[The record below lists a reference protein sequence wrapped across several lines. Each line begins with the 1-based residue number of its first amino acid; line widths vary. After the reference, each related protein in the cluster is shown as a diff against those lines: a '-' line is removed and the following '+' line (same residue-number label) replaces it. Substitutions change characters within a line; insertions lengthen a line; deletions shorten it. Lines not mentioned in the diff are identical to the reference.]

1 MKFDEF
7 GKPIVETEVPEF
19 GQSIQAEG
27 YTEGETDTVEDGVVD
42 LSTKTE
48 MVGRVG
54 KIGKEQVLKAQEIL
68 QKYKDAKANLESRI
82 VENERW
88 YKGRHWE
95 VVAAQQKGHQNDP
108 RPTSAWLFNSL
119 ANKHADFMDNYP
131 EPNVLPREEGDKPHA
146 KKLSE
151 IMPVILERNEFEQ
164 TYNDAAWYKL
174 KQGTCCYGVFWNN
187 KLENG
192 LGDIDIKQIDLLNIF
207 FEPGIKDIQKSRN
220 VFTVELV
227 DKDLLEGQ
235 YPFLEGKLASNAFDV
250 TQYIHDEN
258 IDVSDKCAVVDWYYK
273 AWDGSREVLHYCKF
287 VGDEVLYASE
297 NDFGDEET
305 KRPNYAQRGFYDH
318 AMYPFVFDTLFTIE
332 DSPCGFGYVDIMK
345 DPQMYIDK
353 LNQII
358 IKNAFMA
365 GKKRWFVKQTS
376 AINLEQF
383 ADWEKDFVEVVGAL
397 NEENLREFTVNPL
410 PNFIVDHLQ
419 MKIDELKET
428 SGNRDFSQGGTS
440 SGVTAA
446 SAIAALQEAGSKL
459 SRDMI
464 KTSYRAFQQ
473 INYIV
478 LELIRQFYDEVRSFR
493 ITGENGADQY
503 VQFDNSSIREQPVI
517 DPATGETDFRRPIFD
532 IKITSQKQSPFN
544 KIAQNELAKE
554 LYQMGAF
561 NPQMTDQSLLML
573 EMMDFEQ
580 KDMIIQKVQQN
591 GTLLQMVQNLTQVA
605 MKLSTI
611 VDQQNGTNTTAE
623 VASILGVAQPG
634 MAQPVPSGEGVEG
647 SPMTET
653 TSNESTTMSKARL
666 AANQRSAVR

>member
-7 GKPIVETEVPEF
+7 GKPIVEPQVPEY
-19 GQSIQAEG
+19 GQNIQAEG
-27 YTEGETDTVEDGVVD
+27 FTEGETGTAENVVD
-42 LSTKTE
+42 LSTKVE

-54 KIGKEQVLKAQEIL
+54 KIGKEQVQKAQGIL
-68 QKYKDAKANLESRI
+68 QKYKDAKASLESRV

-88 YKGRHWE
+88 YKIRHWE
-95 VVAAQQKGHQNDP
+95 VVGAQQQGHKNDP

-146 KKLSE
+146 KQLSE
-151 IMPVILERNEFEQ
+151 IMPVVLERNEFEQ
-164 TYNDAAWYKL
+164 TYSDAAWYKL
-174 KQGTCCYGVFWNN
+174 KQGTSCFGIFWNN

-207 FEPGIKDIQKSRN
+207 WEAGIKDIQRSRN

-235 YPFLEGKLASNAFDV
+235 YPFLEGKLASQTFDV
-250 TQYIHDEN
+250 KQYIHDEN

-273 AWDGSREVLHYCKF
+273 AWDGSREILHYCKF

-297 NDFGDEET
+297 ND
-305 KRPNYAQRGFYDH
+305 PAYAQRGFYDH
-318 AMYPFVFDTLFTIE
+318 AKYPFVFDTLFTIE
-332 DSPCGFGYVDIMK
+332 DSPCGFGYVDVMK

-365 GKKRWFVKQTS
+365 GKKRWFVKQSS
-376 AINLEQF
+376 AVNTEQF
-383 ADWEKDFVEVVGAL
+383 ADWDKDFVEVAGNL
-397 NEENLREFTVNPL
+397 SEDNLREFTVNPL
-410 PNFIVDHLQ
+410 PPFIVEHLQ
-419 MKIDELKET
+419 MKIEELKET

-478 LELIRQFYDEVRSFR
+478 LELIRQFYDEMRSFR
-493 ITGENGADQY
+493 ITGQNGADQY
-503 VQFDNSSIREQPVI
+503 VQFDNRYIREQTVV
-517 DPATGETDFRRPIFD
+517 DPMTGETDFRRPVFD

-554 LYQMGAF
+554 LYGMGAF
-561 NPQMTDQSLLML
+561 NPQMADQSLLML

-580 KDMIIQKVQQN
+580 KDMVVQKVQQN
-591 GTLLQMVQNLTQVA
+591 GTLLQMVQNLAQVA
-605 MKLSTI
+605 LKLATI
-611 VDQQNGTNTTAE
+611 VDGQNGTNTAAE
-623 VASILGVAQPG
+623 VAAVMG
-634 MAQPVPSGEGVEG
+634 MAQPGGAPTQTGNETEG

-653 TSNESTTMSKARL
+653 ASNESTTMAKARV
-666 AANQRSAVR
+666 AANQRSMPR

>member
-1 MKFDEF
+1 MRFDEF
-7 GKPIVETEVPEF
+7 GNPILDEAVAPEI

-27 YTEGETDTVEDGVVD
+27 YTEGETDTAEMGVMD
-42 LSTKTE
+42 MGTRTE
-48 MVGRVG
+48 PVGRVG
-54 KIGKEQVLKAQEIL
+54 KIGKEQVQKAQGIL
-68 QKYKDAKANLESRI
+68 QKYKDAKASLESRV

-88 YKGRHWE
+88 YKIRHWE
-95 VVAAQQKGHQNDP
+95 VVGAQQSGHKNDP

-131 EPNVLPREEGDKPHA
+131 EPNVLPREEGDKQNA
-146 KKLSE
+146 KQLSE

-192 LGDIDIKQIDLLNIF
+192 LGDIDIKQVDLLNIF
-207 FEPGIKDIQKSRN
+207 WEAGIKDIQKSRN
-220 VFTVELV
+220 VFTVELI

-235 YPFLEGKLASNAFDV
+235 YPFLEGKLASNTFDV
-250 TQYIHDEN
+250 KQYVHDEN

-273 AWDGSREVLHYCKF
+273 LWDGSREVLHYCKF

-297 NDFGDEET
+297 ND
-305 KRPNYAQRGFYDH
+305 PNYAERGFYDH
-318 AMYPFVFDTLFTIE
+318 AKYPFVFDTLFTIE

-358 IKNAFMA
+358 IKNAYMA
-365 GKKRWFVKQTS
+365 GKKRWFVKQNC
-376 AINLEQF
+376 AINVDQF
-383 ADWEKDFVEVVGAL
+383 ADWDKDFVEVAGNL
-397 NEENLREFTVNPL
+397 SEDNLREFTVNPL

-440 SGVTAA
+440 AGVTAA

-493 ITGENGADQY
+493 IAGEGGDSF
-503 VQFDNSSIREQPVI
+503 VQFDNRNIREQRVFDPV
-517 DPATGETDFRRPIFD
+517 TGEMDFRRPVFD

-554 LYQMGAF
+554 LYGMGAF
-561 NPQMTDQSLLML
+561 NPQMADQSLMMM

-580 KDMIIQKVQQN
+580 KDLIMQKVQQN
-591 GTLLQMVQNLTQVA
+591 GTLMQMVQNLTAVA
-605 MKLSTI
+605 VKLAAI
-611 VDQQNGTNTTAE
+611 VDRQNGTNTTAE
-623 VASILGVAQPG
+623 VAAAIGAAPAAGQP
-634 MAQPVPSGEGVEG
+634 APSGEVSEG
-647 SPMTET
+647 SALTET
-653 TSNESTTMSKARL
+653 AGNESTTMAKARL
-666 AANQRSAVR
+666 AANNRSAVR

>member
-1 MKFDEF
+1 MKFDKY
-7 GKPIVETEVPEF
+7 GNPIEEAMTPEF

-27 YTEGETDTVEDGVVD
+27 FTEGETAADGGIVD
-42 LSTKTE
+42 LSTRTE
-48 MVGRVG
+48 PIGRVG
-54 KIGKEQVLKAQEIL
+54 KIGKEQVQKAQQIL
-68 QKYKDAKANLESRI
+68 QKYKDAKASLESRI

-88 YKGRHWE
+88 YKIRHWE
-95 VVAAQQKGHQNDP
+95 VVGAQQAGHKNDP
-108 RPTSAWLFNSL
+108 KPTSAWLFNSL

-146 KKLSE
+146 KQLSE

-174 KQGTCCYGVFWNN
+174 KQGTCCYGIFWNN
-187 KLENG
+187 RLENG
-192 LGDIDIKQIDLLNIF
+192 LGDIDIKQIDLLNVF
-207 FEPGIKDIQKSRN
+207 WEAGIKDIQKSRN

-235 YPFLEGKLASNAFDV
+235 YPFLEGKLASNTFDV
-250 TQYIHDEN
+250 KQYIHDEN

-287 VGDEVLYASE
+287 VADEVLYASE
-297 NDFGDEET
+297 ND
-305 KRPNYAQRGFYDH
+305 PSYADRGFYDH
-318 AMYPFVFDTLFTIE
+318 AKYPFVFDTLFTIE

-358 IKNAFMA
+358 IKNAYMA
-365 GKKRWFVKQTS
+365 GKKRWFVKQNCS
-376 AINLEQF
+376 INVDQF
-383 ADWEKDFVEVVGAL
+383 ADWDKDFVEVAGNL
-397 NEENLREFTVNPL
+397 NEDNLREFTVNPL

-478 LELIRQFYDEVRSFR
+478 LELIRQFYDEMRSFR
-493 ITGENGADQY
+493 ITGENGADRY
-503 VQFDNSSIREQPVI
+503 VQFDNRDIREQMVI
-517 DPATGETDFRRPIFD
+517 DPITGETDFRRPVFD

-554 LYQMGAF
+554 LYSMGAF
-561 NPQMTDQSLLML
+561 NPQMADQALLML
-573 EMMDFEQ
+573 DMMDFEQ
-580 KDMIIQKVQQN
+580 KDLVVQKVQQN
-591 GTLLQMVQNLTQVA
+591 STLMQMMQSLTMVA
-605 MKLSTI
+605 VKLAAI

-623 VASILGVAQPG
+623 VAQILGAQTG
-634 MAQPVPSGEGVEG
+634 AAAQPVPGGAAVGG
-647 SPMTET
+647 SAMTET
-653 TSNESTTMSKARL
+653 TNNESTTMSKARL
-666 AANQRSAVR
+666 AANERSAVK

>member
-7 GKPIVETEVPEF
+7 GKPIVEPQVPEF

-27 YTEGETDTVEDGVVD
+27 FTEGETGTAENVVD
-42 LSTKTE
+42 LSTKVE
-48 MVGRVG
+48 MLGRVG
-54 KIGKEQVLKAQEIL
+54 KIGKEQVQKAQGIL
-68 QKYKDAKANLESRI
+68 QKYKDAKASLESRV

-88 YKGRHWE
+88 YKIRHWE
-95 VVAAQQKGHQNDP
+95 VVGAQQQGHKNDP
-108 RPTSAWLFNSL
+108 KPTSAWLFNSL

-146 KKLSE
+146 KQLSE
-151 IMPVILERNEFEQ
+151 IMPVVLERNEFEQ
-164 TYNDAAWYKL
+164 TYSDAAWYKL
-174 KQGTCCYGVFWNN
+174 KQGTSCYGVFWNN

-207 FEPGIKDIQKSRN
+207 WEAGIKDIQRSRN

-235 YPFLEGKLASNAFDV
+235 YPFLEGKLASQTFDV
-250 TQYIHDEN
+250 KQYIHDEN

-273 AWDGSREVLHYCKF
+273 AWDGSREILHYCKF

-297 NDFGDEET
+297 ND
-305 KRPNYAQRGFYDH
+305 PAYAQRGFYDH
-318 AMYPFVFDTLFTIE
+318 AKYPFVFDTLFTIE
-332 DSPCGFGYVDIMK
+332 DSPCGFGYVDVMK

-365 GKKRWFVKQTS
+365 GKKRWFVKQSS
-376 AINLEQF
+376 AVNTEQF
-383 ADWEKDFVEVVGAL
+383 ADWDKDFVEVAGNL
-397 NEENLREFTVNPL
+397 SEDNLREFTVNPL
-410 PNFIVDHLQ
+410 PPFIVEHLQ
-419 MKIDELKET
+419 MKIEELKET

-473 INYIV
+473 INYLV
-478 LELIRQFYDEVRSFR
+478 LELIRQFYDEMRSFR
-493 ITGENGADQY
+493 ITGQNGADQY
-503 VQFDNSSIREQPVI
+503 VQFDNRYIREQTVV
-517 DPATGETDFRRPIFD
+517 DPMTGETDFRRPVFD

-554 LYQMGAF
+554 LYGMGAF
-561 NPQMTDQSLLML
+561 NPQMADQSLLML

-580 KDMIIQKVQQN
+580 KDMVVQKVQQN
-591 GTLLQMVQNLTQVA
+591 GTLLQMVQNLAQVA
-605 MKLSTI
+605 LKLATI
-611 VDQQNGTNTTAE
+611 VDGQNGTNTAAE
-623 VASILGVAQPG
+623 VAAVMG
-634 MAQPVPSGEGVEG
+634 MAQPGTAPAQTGGETEG

-653 TSNESTTMSKARL
+653 ASNESTTMAKARV
-666 AANQRSAVR
+666 AANQRSMPR

>member
-7 GKPIVETEVPEF
+7 GKPIAEPEVPEF

-27 YTEGETDTVEDGVVD
+27 YTEGETDTAMDAVVD
-42 LSTKTE
+42 LSTRTE
-48 MVGRVG
+48 PVGRVG
-54 KIGKEQVLKAQEIL
+54 KIGKEQVQKAQGIL

-88 YKGRHWE
+88 YKIRHWE
-95 VVAAQQKGHQNDP
+95 VVGAQQKGHQNDP

-146 KKLSE
+146 KQLSE

-174 KQGTCCYGVFWNN
+174 KQGTSCFGVFWNN

-235 YPFLEGKLASNAFDV
+235 YPFLEGKLASNTFDV
-250 TQYIHDEN
+250 KQYIHDEN

-287 VGDEVLYASE
+287 VADEVLYASE
-297 NDFGDEET
+297 ND
-305 KRPNYAQRGFYDH
+305 PNYAQRGFYDH
-318 AMYPFVFDTLFTIE
+318 AKYPFVFDTLFTIE

-365 GKKRWFVKQTS
+365 GKKRWFVKQS
-376 AINLEQF
+376 SSINLEQF
-383 ADWEKDFVEVVGAL
+383 ADWEKDFVEVAGAL

-410 PNFIVDHLQ
+410 PNFIVNHLQ

-428 SGNRDFSQGGTS
+428 SGNRDFSQGGTT

-478 LELIRQFYDEVRSFR
+478 LELIRQFYDEMRSFR
-493 ITGENGADQY
+493 ITGESGADQY
-503 VQFDNSSIREQPVI
+503 VQFDNRDIREQKVVDPV
-517 DPATGETDFRRPIFD
+517 TGETDFRRPVFD

-554 LYQMGAF
+554 LYQLGAF
-561 NPQMTDQSLLML
+561 NPQMADQSLLMM

-580 KDMIIQKVQQN
+580 KDMVIQKVQQN
-591 GTLLQMVQNLTQVA
+591 GTLLQMVQNLAQVA
-605 MKLSTI
+605 LKLATI
-611 VDQQNGTNTTAE
+611 VDQQNGTNTSAE
-623 VASILGVAQPG
+623 VAAVMG
-634 MAQPVPSGEGVEG
+634 MAQPGGAQPAPAGGGVEG

-653 TSNESTTMSKARL
+653 TSNESTTMARARV
-666 AANQRSAVR
+666 AATQRSAVK

>member
-1 MKFDEF
+1 MKLDKY
-7 GKPIVETEVPEF
+7 GNPIEEAIAPEI
-19 GQSIQAEG
+19 GQSIQVDG
-27 YTEGETDTVEDGVVD
+27 FTEGETDMDGEAVD
-42 LSTKTE
+42 LSTRTE
-48 MVGRVG
+48 PIGRVG
-54 KIGKEQVLKAQEIL
+54 KIGKEQVQKAQSIL
-68 QKYKDAKANLESRI
+68 QKYKDAKASLESRI

-88 YKGRHWE
+88 YKVRHWE
-95 VVAAQQKGHQNDP
+95 VVSAQQKGHQNDP

-131 EPNVLPREEGDKPHA
+131 EPNVLPREEGDKQNA
-146 KKLSE
+146 KQLSE

-174 KQGTCCYGVFWNN
+174 KQGTSCYGVFWNN

-207 FEPGIKDIQKSRN
+207 WEAGIKDIQKSRN

-235 YPFLEGKLASNAFDV
+235 YPFLEGKLAGSTLDV
-250 TQYIHDEN
+250 KEYIHDEN
-258 IDVSDKCAVVDWYYK
+258 IDNSEKCAVVDWYYK
-273 AWDGSREVLHYCKF
+273 LWDGSREVLHYCKF

-297 NDFGDEET
+297 ND
-305 KRPNYAQRGFYDH
+305 PNYAERGFYDH

-365 GKKRWFVKQTS
+365 GKKRWFVKQSS

-383 ADWEKDFVEVVGAL
+383 ADWDKDFVEVAGNL
-397 NEENLREFTVNPL
+397 DESNLREFSVNPL

-428 SGNRDFSQGGTS
+428 SGNRDFSQGGTT

-478 LELIRQFYDEVRSFR
+478 LELIRQFYDEIRSFR
-493 ITGENGADQY
+493 ITGESGADQY
-503 VQFDNSSIREQPVI
+503 VQFDNRHIREQKTI
-517 DPATGETDFRRPIFD
+517 DPMTGEIDFRRPVFD

-554 LYQMGAF
+554 LYSMGVF
-561 NPQMTDQSLLML
+561 NPQMTDQALLML

-580 KDMIIQKVQQN
+580 KDLVIQKVQQN
-591 GTLLQMVQNLTQVA
+591 GTLMQTVQNLTAVA
-605 MKLSTI
+605 IKLAAI
-611 VDQQNGTNTTAE
+611 VDKQNGTNTAAE
-623 VASILGVAQPG
+623 VGAILGVQPSL
-634 MAQPVPSGEGVEG
+634 AQPVPAAGGVEG
-647 SPMTET
+647 SAMTET
-653 TSNESTTMSKARL
+653 TDNESTTMSKARL
-666 AANQRSAVR
+666 AANERSAVR

>member
-7 GKPIVETEVPEF
+7 GKPIVEPEVPEI

-27 YTEGETDTVEDGVVD
+27 YTEGETDTQMEGVD
-42 LSTKTE
+42 LSTRVE
-48 MVGRVG
+48 PVGRVG
-54 KIGKEQVLKAQEIL
+54 KIGKEQVQKAQEIL
-68 QKYKDAKANLESRI
+68 RKYKDAKANLEARI

-88 YKGRHWE
+88 YKLRHWE
-95 VVAAQQKGHQNDP
+95 VVGAQQKGHQNDP

-119 ANKHADFMDNYP
+119 ANKHADFSDNFP
-131 EPNVLPREEGDKPHA
+131 EPCVLPREEGDKPQA
-146 KKLSE
+146 KQLSE
-151 IMPVILERNEFEQ
+151 IIPVILERNEFEQ
-164 TYNDAAWYKL
+164 TYSDAVWYKL

-192 LGDIDIKQIDLLNIF
+192 LGDIDIKQVDLLNIF
-207 FEPGIKDIQKSRN
+207 WEPGIKDVQKSRN

-235 YPFLEGKLASNAFDV
+235 YPFLEGKLASSTMDV
-250 TQYIHDEN
+250 KEYIHDEN
-258 IDVSDKCAVVDWYYK
+258 IDNSEKCAVVDWYYK

-297 NDFGDEET
+297 ND
-305 KRPNYAQRGFYDH
+305 PNYAQRGFYDH

-365 GKKRWFVKQTS
+365 GKKRWFVKQSS
-376 AINLEQF
+376 AVNTEQF
-383 ADWEKDFVEVVGAL
+383 ADWDKDFVEVAGNL
-397 NEENLREFTVNPL
+397 SEDNLREFTVNPL
-410 PNFIVDHLQ
+410 PPFIVDHLQ

-478 LELIRQFYDEVRSFR
+478 LELIRQFYDEIRSFR
-493 ITGENGADQY
+493 ITGQGGADQF
-503 VQFDNSSIREQPVI
+503 VQFDNRAIREQKVMDPV
-517 DPATGETDFRRPIFD
+517 TGEVDFRRPVFD

-554 LYQMGAF
+554 LYGMGAF
-561 NPQMTDQSLLML
+561 NPQMADQSLLML

-580 KDMIIQKVQQN
+580 KDMVIQKVQQN
-591 GTLLQMVQNLTQVA
+591 GTLLQMVQNLAQVA
-605 MKLSTI
+605 LKLSTI
-611 VDQQNGTNTTAE
+611 VDQQNGTNTAAE
-623 VASILGVAQPG
+623 VAAIMGIQQPAAAPTPTPAG
-634 MAQPVPSGEGVEG
+634 AGDVKG

-653 TSNESTTMSKARL
+653 DSTESTTMSKARL
-666 AANQRSAVR
+666 AANQRSAVK

>member
-1 MKFDEF
+1 MKLKHTNMFWEHEYHPEDD
-7 GKPIVETEVPEF
+7 VPEF
-19 GQSIQAEG
+19 GQSVQAEG
-27 YTEGETDTVEDGVVD
+27 FTEGETGTAENVVD
-42 LSTKTE
+42 LSTKVE
-48 MVGRVG
+48 MLGRVG
-54 KIGKEQVLKAQEIL
+54 KIGKEQVQKAQGIL
-68 QKYKDAKANLESRI
+68 QKYKDAKASLESRV

-88 YKGRHWE
+88 YKIRHWE
-95 VVAAQQKGHQNDP
+95 VVGAQQQGHKNDP

-146 KKLSE
+146 KQLSE
-151 IMPVILERNEFEQ
+151 IMPVVLERNEFEQ
-164 TYNDAAWYKL
+164 TYSDAAWYKL
-174 KQGTCCYGVFWNN
+174 KQGTSCFGIFWNN

-207 FEPGIKDIQKSRN
+207 WEAGIKDIQRSRN

-235 YPFLEGKLASNAFDV
+235 YPFLEGKLASQTFDV
-250 TQYIHDEN
+250 KQYIHDEN

-273 AWDGSREVLHYCKF
+273 AWDGSREILHYCKF

-297 NDFGDEET
+297 ND
-305 KRPNYAQRGFYDH
+305 PAYAQRGFYDH
-318 AMYPFVFDTLFTIE
+318 AKYPFVFDTLFTIE
-332 DSPCGFGYVDIMK
+332 DSPCGFGYVDVMK

-365 GKKRWFVKQTS
+365 GKKRWFVKQSS
-376 AINLEQF
+376 AVNTEQF
-383 ADWEKDFVEVVGAL
+383 ADWDKDFVEVAGNL
-397 NEENLREFTVNPL
+397 SEDNLREFTVNPL
-410 PNFIVDHLQ
+410 PPFIVEHLQ
-419 MKIDELKET
+419 MKIEELKET

-478 LELIRQFYDEVRSFR
+478 LELIRQFYDEMRSFR
-493 ITGENGADQY
+493 ITGQNGADQY
-503 VQFDNSSIREQPVI
+503 VQFDNRYIREQTVV
-517 DPATGETDFRRPIFD
+517 DPMTGETDFRRPVFD

-554 LYQMGAF
+554 LYGMGAF
-561 NPQMTDQSLLML
+561 NPQMADQSLLML

-580 KDMIIQKVQQN
+580 KDMVVQKVQQN
-591 GTLLQMVQNLTQVA
+591 GTLLQMVQNLAQVA
-605 MKLSTI
+605 LKLATI
-611 VDQQNGTNTTAE
+611 VDGQNGTNTAAE
-623 VASILGVAQPG
+623 VAAVMG
-634 MAQPVPSGEGVEG
+634 MAQPGAAPAQTGGETEG

-653 TSNESTTMSKARL
+653 ASNESTTMAKARV
-666 AANQRSAVR
+666 AANQRSMPR

>member
-1 MKFDEF
+1 MKFDKY
-7 GKPIVETEVPEF
+7 GNPIDEAMTPEF

-27 YTEGETDTVEDGVVD
+27 FTDGEAAADGGIVD
-42 LSTKTE
+42 LSTRAE
-48 MVGRVG
+48 PVGRVG
-54 KIGKEQVLKAQEIL
+54 KIGKEQVQKAQQIL
-68 QKYKDAKANLESRI
+68 QKYKDAKASLESRI

-88 YKGRHWE
+88 YKIRHWE
-95 VVAAQQKGHQNDP
+95 VVGAQQTGHKNDP

-146 KKLSE
+146 KQLSE

-174 KQGTCCYGVFWNN
+174 KQGTCCYGIFWNN
-187 KLENG
+187 RLENG
-192 LGDIDIKQIDLLNIF
+192 LGDIDIKQIDLLNVF
-207 FEPGIKDIQKSRN
+207 WEAGIKDIQKSRN

-235 YPFLEGKLASNAFDV
+235 YPFLEGKLASNTFDV
-250 TQYIHDEN
+250 KQYIHDEN

-287 VGDEVLYASE
+287 VADEVLYASE
-297 NDFGDEET
+297 ND
-305 KRPNYAQRGFYDH
+305 PSYADRGFYDH
-318 AMYPFVFDTLFTIE
+318 AKYPFVFDTLFTIE

-365 GKKRWFVKQTS
+365 GKKRWFVKQNCS
-376 AINLEQF
+376 INVDQF
-383 ADWEKDFVEVVGAL
+383 ADWDKDFVEVAGNL
-397 NEENLREFTVNPL
+397 SEDNLREFTVNPL
-410 PNFIVDHLQ
+410 PNFIVEHLQ

-478 LELIRQFYDEVRSFR
+478 LELIRQFYDEMRSFR
-493 ITGENGADQY
+493 ITGENGADRY
-503 VQFDNSSIREQPVI
+503 VQFDNRNIREQMVV
-517 DPATGETDFRRPIFD
+517 DPITGETDFRRPVFD

-554 LYQMGAF
+554 LYSMGAF
-561 NPQMTDQSLLML
+561 NPQMADQALLML
-573 EMMDFEQ
+573 DMMDFEQ
-580 KDMIIQKVQQN
+580 KDLVVQKVQQN
-591 GTLLQMVQNLTQVA
+591 GTLMQMVQNLTMVA
-605 MKLSTI
+605 VKLATI
-611 VDQQNGTNTTAE
+611 VDQQNGTNTAAE
-623 VASILGVAQPG
+623 IGAILGGQTGAA
-634 MAQPVPSGEGVEG
+634 AQPVPSGGAVGG
-647 SPMTET
+647 SPMTEAT
-653 TSNESTTMSKARL
+653 NNESTTMSKARL
-666 AANQRSAVR
+666 AANERSAVK

>member
-7 GKPIVETEVPEF
+7 GRPIDEANAPEF
-19 GQSIQAEG
+19 GQSIQVDG
-27 YTEGETDTVEDGVVD
+27 FTEGETDVAGEGDIVD
-42 LSTKTE
+42 LSTRVE
-48 MVGRVG
+48 PVGRVG
-54 KIGKEQVLKAQEIL
+54 KIGKEQVQKAQGIL

-88 YKGRHWE
+88 YKVRHWE
-95 VVAAQQKGHQNDP
+95 VVAANQKGHQNDP

-119 ANKHADFMDNYP
+119 ANKHADFMDNSP
-131 EPNVLPREEGDKPHA
+131 EPNVLPREESDKPHA
-146 KKLSE
+146 KQLSE
-151 IMPVILERNEFEQ
+151 IMPVILDRNEFEQ
-164 TYNDAAWYKL
+164 TYNDATWYKL

-207 FEPGIKDIQKSRN
+207 WEAGIKDIQKSRN

-235 YPFLEGKLASNAFDV
+235 YPFLEGKLASNTFDV
-250 TQYIHDEN
+250 KQYIHDEN

-273 AWDGSREVLHYCKF
+273 LWDGSREVLHYCKF
-287 VGDEVLYASE
+287 VADEVLYASE
-297 NDFGDEET
+297 ND
-305 KRPNYAQRGFYDH
+305 PNYAQRGFYDH
-318 AMYPFVFDTLFTIE
+318 AKYPFVFDTLFTIE

-365 GKKRWFVKQTS
+365 GKKRWFVKQNC
-376 AINLEQF
+376 AINVEQF
-383 ADWEKDFVEVVGAL
+383 SDWDKDFVEVAGNL
-397 NEENLREFTVNPL
+397 SDDNLREFTVNPL
-410 PNFIVDHLQ
+410 PNFIVEHLQ

-428 SGNRDFSQGGTS
+428 SGNRDFSQGGTT

-473 INYIV
+473 VNYIV
-478 LELIRQFYDEVRSFR
+478 LELIRQFYDEMRSFR
-493 ITGENGADQY
+493 ITGDNGADQY
-503 VQFDNSSIREQPVI
+503 VQFDNRHIREQRVVDPV
-517 DPATGETDFRRPIFD
+517 TGEEDYRRPVFD

-554 LYQMGAF
+554 LYQLGAF
-561 NPQMTDQSLLML
+561 NPQMADQALMMMD
-573 EMMDFEQ
+573 MMDFEQ
-580 KDMIIQKVQQN
+580 KDLIIQKVQQN
-591 GTLLQMVQNLTQVA
+591 GTLLQMVQNLSAVTV
-605 MKLSTI
+605 KLATI
-611 VDQQNGTNTTAE
+611 VDKQNGTNTTAE
-623 VASILGVAQPG
+623 VAQILGVQPG
-634 MAQPVPSGEGVEG
+634 MGQPVPNAEPVEG
-647 SPMTET
+647 SAMTET
-653 TSNESTTMSKARL
+653 DTTESTTMSKARL
-666 AANQRSAVR
+666 AANQRSAVK

>member
-1 MKFDEF
+1 MRFDEF
-7 GKPIVETEVPEF
+7 GNPIPDEAEAPEF
-19 GQSIQAEG
+19 GQSIQVDG
-27 YTEGETDTVEDGVVD
+27 FTEGETDAALDGGIVD
-42 LSTKTE
+42 MSMRTE
-48 MVGRVG
+48 PVGRVG
-54 KIGKEQVLKAQEIL
+54 KIGKEQVQKAQGIL
-68 QKYKDAKANLESRI
+68 QKYKDAKASLESRV

-88 YKGRHWE
+88 YKIRHWE
-95 VVAAQQKGHQNDP
+95 VVGAQQSGHKNDP

-131 EPNVLPREEGDKPHA
+131 EPNVLPREEGDKQNA
-146 KKLSE
+146 KQLSE

-192 LGDIDIKQIDLLNIF
+192 LGDIDIKQVDLLNIF
-207 FEPGIKDIQKSRN
+207 WEPGIKDIQKSRN
-220 VFTVELV
+220 VFTVELM

-235 YPFLEGKLASNAFDV
+235 YPFLEGKLASNTFDV
-250 TQYIHDEN
+250 KQYIHDEN

-273 AWDGSREVLHYCKF
+273 MWDGSREVLHYCKF

-297 NDFGDEET
+297 NDE
-305 KRPNYAQRGFYDH
+305 NYAQRGFYDH
-318 AMYPFVFDTLFTIE
+318 AKYPFVFDTLFTIE

-358 IKNAFMA
+358 IKNAYMA
-365 GKKRWFVKQTS
+365 GKKRWFVKQNC
-376 AINLEQF
+376 AINVEQF
-383 ADWEKDFVEVVGAL
+383 ADWDKDFVEVAGNL
-397 NEENLREFTVNPL
+397 SEDNLREFTVNPL
-410 PNFIVDHLQ
+410 PNFIGDHLQ

-428 SGNRDFSQGGTS
+428 SGNRDFSQGGTT

-478 LELIRQFYDEVRSFR
+478 LELIRQFYDEIRSFR
-493 ITGENGADQY
+493 IVGEGGADQF
-503 VQFDNSSIREQPVI
+503 VQFDNRNIREQKVV
-517 DPATGETDFRRPIFD
+517 DPMTGEIDFRRPVFD

-554 LYQMGAF
+554 LYGMGAF
-561 NPQMTDQSLLML
+561 NPQMSDQALMML

-580 KDMIIQKVQQN
+580 RDLIIQKVQQN
-591 GTLLQMVQNLTQVA
+591 GTLLQMVQNLVA
-605 MKLSTI
+605 AATKLATI

-623 VASILGVAQPG
+623 IAAMLNVGQQNMAPAPATPG
-634 MAQPVPSGEGVEG
+634 SMPEG
-647 SPMTET
+647 SAMTET
-653 TSNESTTMSKARL
+653 ASNESTTMAKARV
-666 AANQRSAVR
+666 AANNRSAVR

>member
-1 MKFDEF
+1 MRFDEF
-7 GKPIVETEVPEF
+7 GNPIEDAGTPEY
-19 GQSIQAEG
+19 GQSIQVDG
-27 YTEGETDTVEDGVVD
+27 FTESEMDAGDGIVD
-42 LSTKTE
+42 LSTRTE
-48 MVGRVG
+48 QIGRVG
-54 KIGKEQVLKAQEIL
+54 KIGKEQVQKAQEIL
-68 QKYKDAKANLESRI
+68 QKYKDAKASLEARI

-88 YKGRHWE
+88 YKVRHWE
-95 VVAAQQKGHQNDP
+95 VVGAQQTGHKNDP

-146 KKLSE
+146 KQLSE

-174 KQGTCCYGVFWNN
+174 KQGTCCYGVFWNS

-235 YPFLEGKLASNAFDV
+235 YPFLEGKLAGSTLDV
-250 TQYIHDEN
+250 KEYIHDEN
-258 IDVSDKCAVVDWYYK
+258 IDNSEKCAVVDWYYK
-273 AWDGSREVLHYCKF
+273 LWDGSREVLHYCKF

-297 NDFGDEET
+297 ND
-305 KRPNYAQRGFYDH
+305 PNYAERGFYDH

-365 GKKRWFVKQTS
+365 GKKRWFVKQS
-376 AINLEQF
+376 SSINLDQF
-383 ADWEKDFVEVVGAL
+383 ADWDKDFVEVAGNL
-397 NEENLREFTVNPL
+397 DENNLREFTVNPL

-478 LELIRQFYDEVRSFR
+478 LELIRQFYDEIRSFR

-503 VQFDNSSIREQPVI
+503 VQFDNRHIREQMMV
-517 DPATGETDFRRPIFD
+517 DPMTGETDFRRPVFD

-554 LYQMGAF
+554 LYQLGVF
-561 NPQMTDQSLLML
+561 NPQLADQSLMML

-580 KDMIIQKVQQN
+580 KDLIIQKVQQN
-591 GTLLQMVQNLTQVA
+591 GTLMQMVQNLSAVA
-605 MKLSTI
+605 IKLATI
-611 VDQQNGTNTTAE
+611 VDQQNGTNTAAE
-623 VASILGVAQPG
+623 VGAILGVQQPG
-634 MAQPVPSGEGVEG
+634 MGQAAPAGGGVEG
-647 SPMTET
+647 SAMTET
-653 TSNESTTMSKARL
+653 DSNESTTMSKARL
-666 AANQRSAVR
+666 AANQRSAVK

>member
-1 MKFDEF
+1 MRFDKY
-7 GKPIVETEVPEF
+7 GNPIEEEAVPEF
-19 GQSIQAEG
+19 GQAEQVEG
-27 YTEGETDTVEDGVVD
+27 FTEGETDVAMGGDIVD

-48 MVGRVG
+48 PVGRVG
-54 KIGKEQVLKAQEIL
+54 KIGKEQVQKAQGIL
-68 QKYKDAKANLESRI
+68 QKYKDAKASLETRV

-88 YKGRHWE
+88 YKLRHWE
-95 VVAAQQKGHQNDP
+95 VVGASQSGHHNDP

-119 ANKHADFMDNYP
+119 SNKHADFMDNYP

-146 KKLSE
+146 KQLSE
-151 IMPVILERNEFEQ
+151 IMPVVLERNEFEQ
-164 TYNDAAWYKL
+164 TYSDAAWYKL
-174 KQGTCCYGVFWNN
+174 KQGTCCYGIFWNN
-187 KLENG
+187 KMENG
-192 LGDIDIKQIDLLNIF
+192 LGDIDIKQVDLLNIF
-207 FEPGIKDIQKSRN
+207 WEAGIKDIQKSRN

-235 YPFLEGKLASNAFDV
+235 YPFLEGKLASNTFDV
-250 TQYIHDEN
+250 KQYVHDEN

-273 AWDGSREVLHYCKF
+273 LWDGSREVLHYCKF
-287 VGDEVLYASE
+287 VADEVLYASE
-297 NDFGDEET
+297 ND
-305 KRPNYAQRGFYDH
+305 PNYAERGFYDH
-318 AMYPFVFDTLFTIE
+318 AKYPFVFDVLFTIE

-365 GKKRWFVKQTS
+365 GKKRWFVKQNCS
-376 AINLEQF
+376 INVDQY
-383 ADWEKDFVEVVGAL
+383 ADWDKEFVEVAGSL
-397 NEENLREFTVNPL
+397 NEDNLREITIGAL

-428 SGNRDFSQGGTS
+428 SGNRDFSQGGTT

-493 ITGENGADQY
+493 ITGDTGEDQY
-503 VQFDNSSIREQPVI
+503 VQFDNRHIREQMIV
-517 DPATGETDFRRPIFD
+517 DPMTGMQDYRRPVFD

-554 LYQMGAF
+554 LYQLGAF
-561 NPQMTDQSLLML
+561 NPQMADQSLMML

-580 KDMIIQKVQQN
+580 KDVVIQKVQQN
-591 GTLLQMVQNLTQVA
+591 GTLMQMVQNLSTVA
-605 MKLSTI
+605 IKLASI
-611 VDQQNGTNTTAE
+611 VDQQNGTNTAAE
-623 VASILGVAQPG
+623 VGAILGVQTAG
-634 MAQPVPSGEGVEG
+634 AQPVPASGEVEG
-647 SPMTET
+647 SAMTET
-653 TSNESTTMSKARL
+653 TANESTTMSKARL
-666 AANQRSAVR
+666 AAQKRSQVK

>member
-1 MKFDEF
+1 MKFDKY
-7 GKPIVETEVPEF
+7 GNPIEEGVPEF
-19 GQSIQAEG
+19 GQAEQVEG
-27 YTEGETDTVEDGVVD
+27 FTEGETDVAMDGSIVD
-42 LSTKTE
+42 LSTRTE
-48 MVGRVG
+48 PVGRVG
-54 KIGKEQVLKAQEIL
+54 KIGKEQVQKAQGIL
-68 QKYKDAKANLESRI
+68 QKYKDAKASLESRI

-88 YKGRHWE
+88 YKLRHWE
-95 VVAAQQKGHQNDP
+95 VVGASQKGHQNDP

-119 ANKHADFMDNYP
+119 SNKHADFMDNYP

-146 KKLSE
+146 KQLSE
-151 IMPVILERNEFEQ
+151 IMPVVLERNEFEQ
-164 TYNDAAWYKL
+164 TYSDAAWYKL

-187 KLENG
+187 KMENG

-207 FEPGIKDIQKSRN
+207 WEAGIKDIQKSRN

-235 YPFLEGKLASNAFDV
+235 YPFLEGKLASNTFDV
-250 TQYIHDEN
+250 KQYIHDEN

-273 AWDGSREVLHYCKF
+273 LWDGSREVLHYCKF
-287 VGDEVLYASE
+287 VADEVLYASE
-297 NDFGDEET
+297 ND
-305 KRPNYAQRGFYDH
+305 PNYAERGFYDH
-318 AMYPFVFDTLFTIE
+318 AKYPFVFDVLFTIE

-358 IKNAFMA
+358 IKNALLS
-365 GKKRWFVKQTS
+365 GKKRWFVKQNC
-376 AINLEQF
+376 AINMEQY
-383 ADWEKDFVEVVGAL
+383 ADWDKEFVEVAGNL
-397 NEENLREFTVNPL
+397 SEDNLREISVSSL

-428 SGNRDFSQGGTS
+428 SGNRDFSQGGTT

-478 LELIRQFYDEVRSFR
+478 LELIRQFYDEIRSFR
-493 ITGENGADQY
+493 ITGETGEDQY
-503 VQFDNSSIREQPVI
+503 VQFDNRNIREQMVV
-517 DPATGETDFRRPIFD
+517 DPMTGEADFRRPVFD

-554 LYQMGAF
+554 LYQLGAF
-561 NPQMTDQSLLML
+561 NPQMADQSLMML

-580 KDMIIQKVQQN
+580 KDVVIQKVQQN
-591 GTLLQMVQNLTQVA
+591 GTLMQMVQNLTAVA
-605 MKLSTI
+605 VKLAAI
-611 VDQQNGTNTTAE
+611 VDQQNGTNTAAE
-623 VASILGVAQPG
+623 VGAILGVQTAG
-634 MAQPVPSGEGVEG
+634 AQPVPASGGVEG
-647 SPMTET
+647 SAMTET
-653 TSNESTTMSKARL
+653 DSNESTTMSKARL
-666 AANQRSAVR
+666 AVQKRSQVK

>member
-1 MKFDEF
+1 MKYDEF
-7 GKPIVETEVPEF
+7 GNPIVEAEVPEF

-27 YTEGETDTVEDGVVD
+27 YTEGETSTVEDGVVD

-48 MVGRVG
+48 PIGRVG
-54 KIGKEQVLKAQEIL
+54 KIGKEQVRKAQEIL
-68 QKYKDAKANLESRI
+68 QKYKDAKASLESRI

-88 YKGRHWE
+88 YKLRHWD

-131 EPNVLPREEGDKPHA
+131 APNVLPREEGDKPDA
-146 KKLSE
+146 KQLSE
-151 IMPVILERNEFEQ
+151 IMPVIMDRNEFEQ
-164 TYNDAAWYKL
+164 TYNDATWYKL
-174 KQGTCCYGVFWNN
+174 KQGTCCYGAFWNN

-207 FEPGIKDIQKSRN
+207 WEPGIKDIQKSRN

-235 YPFLEGKLASNAFDV
+235 HPFLEGKLASNTFDV
-250 TQYIHDEN
+250 KQYIHDEN

-273 AWDGSREVLHYCKF
+273 AWDGSREILHYCKF

-297 NDFGDEET
+297 ND
-305 KRPNYAQRGFYDH
+305 PSYAERGFYDH
-318 AMYPFVFDTLFTIE
+318 AKYPFVFDTLFTIE

-365 GKKRWFVKQTS
+365 GKKRWFVKQSS
-376 AINLEQF
+376 AVNTEQF
-383 ADWEKDFVEVVGAL
+383 ADWDKDFVEVAGNL
-397 NEENLREFTVNPL
+397 SEDNLREFTVNPL
-410 PNFIVDHLQ
+410 PSFIVDHLQ

-478 LELIRQFYDEVRSFR
+478 LELIRQFYDEMRSFR
-493 ITGENGADQY
+493 IAGENGADQY
-503 VQFDNSSIREQPVI
+503 VQFDNRNIREQPVV
-517 DPATGETDFRRPIFD
+517 DPMTGDTDFRRPVFD

-554 LYQMGAF
+554 LYQLGAF
-561 NPQMTDQSLLML
+561 NPQMADQSLLML

-580 KDMIIQKVQQN
+580 KDMVIQKVQQN
-591 GTLLQMVQNLTQVA
+591 GTLLQMVQNLSATA
-605 MKLSTI
+605 MKLATI
-611 VDQQNGTNTTAE
+611 VDGQNGTNTTAE
-623 VASILGVAQPG
+623 VAAIMGVAQPTA
-634 MAQPVPSGEGVEG
+634 AQPIPGSEGVEG
-647 SPMTET
+647 SAMTET
-653 TSNESTTMSKARL
+653 DTTESTTMSKARL
-666 AANQRSAVR
+666 AANQRSAVK

>member
-1 MKFDEF
+1 MRIDEF
-7 GKPIVETEVPEF
+7 GKPIEEAGTPEY

-27 YTEGETDTVEDGVVD
+27 FTEGETDGDIMD
-42 LSTKTE
+42 LSTRTE
-48 MVGRVG
+48 PVGRVG
-54 KIGKEQVLKAQEIL
+54 KIGKEQVQKAQEIL
-68 QKYKDAKANLESRI
+68 QKYKDAKASLEARI

-88 YKGRHWE
+88 YKVRHWE
-95 VVAAQQKGHQNDP
+95 VVGAQQNGHKNDP

-146 KKLSE
+146 KQLSE

-174 KQGTCCYGVFWNN
+174 KQGTCCYGVFWNS

-235 YPFLEGKLASNAFDV
+235 YPFLEGKLASSTLDV
-250 TQYIHDEN
+250 KEYIHDEN
-258 IDVSDKCAVVDWYYK
+258 IDNSEKCAVVDWYYK
-273 AWDGSREVLHYCKF
+273 LWDGSREILHYCKF

-297 NDFGDEET
+297 NDE
-305 KRPNYAQRGFYDH
+305 NYAQRGFYDH

-365 GKKRWFVKQTS
+365 GKKRWFVKQS
-376 AINLEQF
+376 SSINLEQF
-383 ADWEKDFVEVVGAL
+383 ADWDKDFVEVAGNL
-397 NEENLREFTVNPL
+397 DESNLREFTVNPL

-428 SGNRDFSQGGTS
+428 SGNRDFSQGGTT

-478 LELIRQFYDEVRSFR
+478 LELIRQFYDEIRSFR
-493 ITGENGADQY
+493 ITGNNGADQY
-503 VQFDNSSIREQPVI
+503 VQFDNRYIREQTIV
-517 DPATGETDFRRPIFD
+517 DPMTGETDFRRPVFD

-554 LYQMGAF
+554 LYQLGVF
-561 NPQMTDQSLLML
+561 NPQLADQSLLML
-573 EMMDFEQ
+573 DMMDFEQ
-580 KDMIIQKVQQN
+580 KDLIIQKVQQN
-591 GTLLQMVQNLTQVA
+591 GTLLQTVQNLTAVA
-605 MKLSTI
+605 IKLATI
-611 VDQQNGTNTTAE
+611 VDQQNGTNTAAE
-623 VASILGVAQPG
+623 VGAILGVQPA
-634 MAQPVPSGEGVEG
+634 MDQPVPAAGGVEG
-647 SPMTET
+647 SAMTET
-653 TSNESTTMSKARL
+653 DSNESTTMAKARV
-666 AANQRSAVR
+666 AANQRSAVK

>member
-1 MKFDEF
+1 MRFDEF
-7 GKPIVETEVPEF
+7 GNPILDEAVAPEI

-27 YTEGETDTVEDGVVD
+27 YTEGETDTAEMGVMD
-42 LSTKTE
+42 MGTRTE
-48 MVGRVG
+48 PVGRVG
-54 KIGKEQVLKAQEIL
+54 KIGKEQVQKAQGIL
-68 QKYKDAKANLESRI
+68 QKYKDAKASLESRV

-88 YKGRHWE
+88 YKIRHWE
-95 VVAAQQKGHQNDP
+95 VVGAQQSGHKNDP

-131 EPNVLPREEGDKPHA
+131 EPNVLPREEGDKQNA
-146 KKLSE
+146 KQLSE

-192 LGDIDIKQIDLLNIF
+192 LGDIDIKQVDLLNIF
-207 FEPGIKDIQKSRN
+207 WEAGIKDIQKSRN
-220 VFTVELV
+220 VFTVELI

-235 YPFLEGKLASNAFDV
+235 YPFLEGKLASNTFDV
-250 TQYIHDEN
+250 KQYVHDEN

-273 AWDGSREVLHYCKF
+273 LWDGSREVLHYCKF

-297 NDFGDEET
+297 ND
-305 KRPNYAQRGFYDH
+305 PNYAERGFYDH
-318 AMYPFVFDTLFTIE
+318 AKYPFVFDTLFTIE

-358 IKNAFMA
+358 IKNAYMA
-365 GKKRWFVKQTS
+365 GKKRWFVKQNC
-376 AINLEQF
+376 AINVDQF
-383 ADWEKDFVEVVGAL
+383 ADWDKDFVEVAGNL
-397 NEENLREFTVNPL
+397 SEDNLREFTVNPL

-440 SGVTAA
+440 AGVTAA

-493 ITGENGADQY
+493 IAGEGGDSF
-503 VQFDNSSIREQPVI
+503 VQFDNRNIREQRVFDPV
-517 DPATGETDFRRPIFD
+517 TGEMDFRRPVFD

-554 LYQMGAF
+554 LYGMGVF
-561 NPQMTDQSLLML
+561 NPQMADQSLMMM

-580 KDMIIQKVQQN
+580 KDLIMQKVQQN
-591 GTLLQMVQNLTQVA
+591 GTLMQMVQNLTAVA
-605 MKLSTI
+605 VKLAAI
-611 VDQQNGTNTTAE
+611 VDRQNGTNTTAE
-623 VASILGVAQPG
+623 VAAAIGAAPAAGQP
-634 MAQPVPSGEGVEG
+634 APSGEVSEG
-647 SPMTET
+647 SALTET
-653 TSNESTTMSKARL
+653 AGNESTTMAKARL
-666 AANQRSAVR
+666 AANNRSAVR

>member
-1 MKFDEF
+1 MRFDEF
-7 GKPIVETEVPEF
+7 GNPILDEAEAPEF
-19 GQSIQAEG
+19 GQNIQAEG
-27 YTEGETDTVEDGVVD
+27 FTEGETDTAEMGVVD
-42 LSTKTE
+42 MATRTE
-48 MVGRVG
+48 PVGRVG
-54 KIGKEQVLKAQEIL
+54 KIGKEQVQKAQGIL
-68 QKYKDAKANLESRI
+68 QKYKDAKASLESRV

-88 YKGRHWE
+88 YKIRHWE
-95 VVAAQQKGHQNDP
+95 VVGAQQSGHKNDP

-131 EPNVLPREEGDKPHA
+131 EPNVLPREEGDKQNA
-146 KKLSE
+146 KQLSE

-192 LGDIDIKQIDLLNIF
+192 LGDIDIKQVDLLNIF
-207 FEPGIKDIQKSRN
+207 WEAGIKDIQKSRN
-220 VFTVELV
+220 VFTVELI

-235 YPFLEGKLASNAFDV
+235 YPFLEGKLASNTFDV
-250 TQYIHDEN
+250 KQYVHDEN

-273 AWDGSREVLHYCKF
+273 MWDGSREVLHYCKF
-287 VGDEVLYASE
+287 CGDEVLYASE
-297 NDFGDEET
+297 ND
-305 KRPNYAQRGFYDH
+305 PNYAERGFYDH
-318 AMYPFVFDTLFTIE
+318 AKYPFVFDTLFTIE

-358 IKNAFMA
+358 IKNAYMA
-365 GKKRWFVKQTS
+365 GKKRWFVKQNC
-376 AINLEQF
+376 AINVDQF
-383 ADWEKDFVEVVGAL
+383 ADWDKDFVEVAGNL
-397 NEENLREFTVNPL
+397 SEDNLREFTVNPL

-440 SGVTAA
+440 AGVTAA

-478 LELIRQFYDEVRSFR
+478 LELIRQFYDEIRSFR
-493 ITGENGADQY
+493 ITGEGGDQF
-503 VQFDNSSIREQPVI
+503 VQFDNRNIREQRVL
-517 DPATGETDFRRPIFD
+517 DPMTGEMDFRRPVFD

-554 LYQMGAF
+554 LYGMGAF
-561 NPQMTDQSLLML
+561 NPQMADQSLMML

-580 KDMIIQKVQQN
+580 KDLIIQKVQQN
-591 GTLLQMVQNLTQVA
+591 GTLLQMVQNLTA
-605 MKLSTI
+605 MATKLATI

-623 VASILGVAQPG
+623 VAAAIGAPTAMGQPI
-634 MAQPVPSGEGVEG
+634 PNGEMTEG
-647 SPMTET
+647 SALTET
-653 TSNESTTMSKARL
+653 AGNESTTMAKARL
-666 AANQRSAVR
+666 AANNRSAVR

>member
-1 MKFDEF
+1 MRFDEF
-7 GKPIVETEVPEF
+7 GNPILDEAVAPEI

-27 YTEGETDTVEDGVVD
+27 YTEGETDTAEMGVMD
-42 LSTKTE
+42 MGTRTE
-48 MVGRVG
+48 PVGRVG
-54 KIGKEQVLKAQEIL
+54 KIGKEQVQKAQGIL
-68 QKYKDAKANLESRI
+68 QKYKDAKASLESRV

-88 YKGRHWE
+88 YKIRHWE
-95 VVAAQQKGHQNDP
+95 VVGAQQSGHKNDP

-131 EPNVLPREEGDKPHA
+131 EPNVLPREEGDKQNA
-146 KKLSE
+146 KQLSE

-192 LGDIDIKQIDLLNIF
+192 LGDIDIKQVDLLNIF
-207 FEPGIKDIQKSRN
+207 WEAGIKDIQKSRN
-220 VFTVELV
+220 VFTVELI

-235 YPFLEGKLASNAFDV
+235 YPFLEGKLASNTFDV
-250 TQYIHDEN
+250 KQYVHDEN

-273 AWDGSREVLHYCKF
+273 LWDGSREVLHYCKF

-297 NDFGDEET
+297 ND
-305 KRPNYAQRGFYDH
+305 PNYAERGFYDH
-318 AMYPFVFDTLFTIE
+318 AKYPFVFDTLFTIE

-358 IKNAFMA
+358 IKNAYMA
-365 GKKRWFVKQTS
+365 GKKRWFVKQNC
-376 AINLEQF
+376 AINVDQF
-383 ADWEKDFVEVVGAL
+383 ADWDKDFVEVAGNL
-397 NEENLREFTVNPL
+397 SEDNLREFTVNPL

-440 SGVTAA
+440 AGVTAA

-478 LELIRQFYDEVRSFR
+478 LELIRQFYDEIRSFR
-493 ITGENGADQY
+493 ITGEGGDQF
-503 VQFDNSSIREQPVI
+503 VQFDNRNIREQRVL
-517 DPATGETDFRRPIFD
+517 DPITGEMDFRRPVFD

-554 LYQMGAF
+554 LYGMGAF
-561 NPQMTDQSLLML
+561 NPQMADQSLMML

-580 KDMIIQKVQQN
+580 KDLIIQKVQQN
-591 GTLLQMVQNLTQVA
+591 GTLLQMVQNLTA
-605 MKLSTI
+605 MATKLATI

-623 VASILGVAQPG
+623 VAAAIGAPTAMGQPI
-634 MAQPVPSGEGVEG
+634 PNGEMTEG
-647 SPMTET
+647 SALTET
-653 TSNESTTMSKARL
+653 AGNESTTMAKARL
-666 AANQRSAVR
+666 AANNRSAVR

>member
-1 MKFDEF
+1 MKLDKY
-7 GKPIVETEVPEF
+7 GNPIEEAIAPEI
-19 GQSIQAEG
+19 GQSIQVEG
-27 YTEGETDTVEDGVVD
+27 FTEGETDMDGEAVD
-42 LSTKTE
+42 LSTRTE
-48 MVGRVG
+48 PIGRVG
-54 KIGKEQVLKAQEIL
+54 KIGKEQVQKAQEIL
-68 QKYKDAKANLESRI
+68 RKYKDAKAALESRI

-88 YKGRHWE
+88 YKVRHWE
-95 VVAAQQKGHQNDP
+95 VVSAQQKGHQNDP

-131 EPNVLPREEGDKPHA
+131 EPNVLPREEGDKQNA
-146 KKLSE
+146 KQLSE

-174 KQGTCCYGVFWNN
+174 KQGTSCYGVFWNN

-207 FEPGIKDIQKSRN
+207 WEAGIKDIQKSRN

-235 YPFLEGKLASNAFDV
+235 YPFLEGKLAGSTLDV
-250 TQYIHDEN
+250 KEYIHDEN
-258 IDVSDKCAVVDWYYK
+258 IDNSEKCAVVDWYYK
-273 AWDGSREVLHYCKF
+273 LWDGSREVLHFCKF

-297 NDFGDEET
+297 ND
-305 KRPNYAQRGFYDH
+305 PNYAERGFYDH

-365 GKKRWFVKQTS
+365 GKKRWFVKQSS

-383 ADWEKDFVEVVGAL
+383 ADWDKDFVEVAGNL
-397 NEENLREFTVNPL
+397 DESNLREFSVNPL

-428 SGNRDFSQGGTS
+428 SGNRDFSQGGTT

-478 LELIRQFYDEVRSFR
+478 LELIRQFYDEIRSFR
-493 ITGENGADQY
+493 ITGESGADQY
-503 VQFDNSSIREQPVI
+503 VQFDNRHIREQKTI
-517 DPATGETDFRRPIFD
+517 DPMTGEIDFRRPVFD

-554 LYQMGAF
+554 LYSMGAF
-561 NPQMTDQSLLML
+561 NPQMSDQALMML
-573 EMMDFEQ
+573 DMMDFEQ
-580 KDMIIQKVQQN
+580 KDLIIQKVQQN
-591 GTLLQMVQNLTQVA
+591 GTLMQTVQNLTAVA
-605 MKLSTI
+605 IKLAAI
-611 VDQQNGTNTTAE
+611 VDKQNGTNTAAE
-623 VASILGVAQPG
+623 VGAILGVQPSL
-634 MAQPVPSGEGVEG
+634 AQPVPAAGGVEG
-647 SPMTET
+647 SAMTET
-653 TSNESTTMSKARL
+653 TDNESTTMSKARL
-666 AANQRSAVR
+666 AANERSAVR

>member
-1 MKFDEF
+1 MKIDKF
-7 GKPIVETEVPEF
+7 GKPIVDAEVPEF

-27 YTEGETDTVEDGVVD
+27 CTEGEVDTAIDEVVD
-42 LSTKTE
+42 MSTRIE
-48 MVGRVG
+48 PVGRVG
-54 KIGKEQVLKAQEIL
+54 KIGKEQVQKAQEIL
-68 QKYKDAKANLESRI
+68 RKYKDSKASLESRI

-88 YKGRHWE
+88 YKLRHWD
-95 VVAAQQKGHQNDP
+95 VVASQQKGHQNEP
-108 RPTSAWLFNSL
+108 RPASAWLFNSI

-131 EPNVLPREEGDKPHA
+131 TPNVLPREESDKPYA
-146 KKLSE
+146 KQLSE
-151 IMPVILERNEFEQ
+151 IIPVILERNDFEQ
-164 TYNDAAWYKL
+164 TYSDAAWYKL
-174 KQGTCCYGVFWNN
+174 KQGTSCFGVFWNN

-207 FEPGIKDIQKSRN
+207 WEAGIKDIQKSRN

-235 YPFLEGKLASNAFDV
+235 YPFLEGKSASNTFDV
-250 TQYIHDEN
+250 KQYIHDEN

-273 AWDGSREVLHYCKF
+273 AWNGSREVLHYCKF
-287 VGDEVLYASE
+287 VGDDVLYASE
-297 NDFGDEET
+297 ND
-305 KRPNYAQRGFYDH
+305 PNYAERGFYDH
-318 AMYPFVFDTLFTIE
+318 AMYPFVFDTLFPIE
-332 DSPCGFGYVDIMK
+332 DSPCGFGYVDVMR

-365 GKKRWFVKQTS
+365 GKKRWFVKQNS
-376 AINLEQF
+376 AINTEQF
-383 ADWEKDFVEVVGAL
+383 ADWDKDFVEVAGSL
-397 NEENLREFTVNPL
+397 DENNLREFTVNPL

-464 KTSYRAFQQ
+464 KTSYRSF
-473 INYIV
+473 NKV
-478 LELIRQFYDEVRSFR
+478 DTLVMENSRQFYDEPRHFR
-493 ITGENGADQY
+493 ITGANGADQY
-503 VQFDNSSIREQPVI
+503 VQFDNRHIREQEVI
-517 DPATGETDFRRPIFD
+517 DPVTGEKNFRRPVFD

-554 LYQMGAF
+554 LYQLGAF
-561 NPQMTDQSLLML
+561 NPQMADQSLMML
-573 EMMDFEQ
+573 DMMDFEQ

-605 MKLSTI
+605 LKLSTI

-623 VASILGVAQPG
+623 VAAMMGVAQPG
-634 MAQPVPSGEGVEG
+634 MAQPVPSGNVEG
-647 SPMTET
+647 SAMTET
-653 TSNESTTMSKARL
+653 DTTESTTMSKARL
-666 AANQRSAVR
+666 AANQRSAVK

>member
-1 MKFDEF
+1 MKLDKY
-7 GKPIVETEVPEF
+7 GNPIEEADAPEI
-19 GQSIQAEG
+19 GQSIQVEG
-27 YTEGETDTVEDGVVD
+27 FTEGETDMATEGGIVD
-42 LSTKTE
+42 LSTRTE
-48 MVGRVG
+48 PIGRVG
-54 KIGKEQVLKAQEIL
+54 KIGKEQVQKAQEIL
-68 QKYKDAKANLESRI
+68 KKYKDAKASLETRV

-88 YKGRHWE
+88 YKIRHWE
-95 VVAAQQKGHQNDP
+95 VVGASQKGHQNDP

-131 EPNVLPREEGDKPHA
+131 TPSLLPREESDKPHA
-146 KKLSE
+146 KELSD

-207 FEPGIKDIQKSRN
+207 WEAGIKDIQKSRN

-235 YPFLEGKLASNAFDV
+235 YPFLEGKLASSTLDV
-250 TQYIHDEN
+250 KEYIHDEN
-258 IDVSDKCAVVDWYYK
+258 IDNSDKCAVVDWYYK
-273 AWDGSREVLHYCKF
+273 LWDGSREVLHYCKF

-297 NDFGDEET
+297 ND
-305 KRPNYAQRGFYDH
+305 PSYAERGFYDH

-332 DSPCGFGYVDIMK
+332 DSPCGFGYVDVMK

-365 GKKRWFVKQTS
+365 GKKRWFVKQSS

-383 ADWEKDFVEVVGAL
+383 ADWDKDFVEVAGNL
-397 NEENLREFTVNPL
+397 DESNLREFSVNAL
-410 PNFIVDHLQ
+410 PPFIVDHLQ

-428 SGNRDFSQGGTS
+428 SGNRDFSQGGTT

-464 KTSYRAFQQ
+464 KTSYRAAQK
-473 INYIV
+473 INTIV

-493 ITGENGADQY
+493 ITGENGAYQF
-503 VQFDNSSIREQPVI
+503 VQFDNRHIREQVVI
-517 DPATGETDFRRPIFD
+517 DPVTGEKDYRRPVFD

-554 LYQMGAF
+554 LYSMGAL
-561 NPQMTDQSLLML
+561 NPQLADQALVML
-573 EMMDFEQ
+573 DMMDFEQ
-580 KDMIIQKVQQN
+580 KDMVVQKIQQN
-591 GTLLQMVQNLTQVA
+591 GTMMQMIQNLGQVA
-605 MKLSTI
+605 LKLAAIT
-611 VDQQNGTNTTAE
+611 DAQNGTNTVAE
-623 VASILGVAQPG
+623 VGAILGQNPA
-634 MAQPVPSGEGVEG
+634 MAQPVPNAGGVEG
-647 SPMTET
+647 SAMTET
-653 TSNESTTMSKARL
+653 TDNESTTMSKARL
-666 AANQRSAVR
+666 AANERSAVK

>member
-1 MKFDEF
+1 MKLDKY
-7 GKPIVETEVPEF
+7 GNPISEAEAPEF

-27 YTEGETDTVEDGVVD
+27 FTEGETDVAMDGGMVD
-42 LSTKTE
+42 LSTRTE
-48 MVGRVG
+48 PVGRVG
-54 KIGKEQVLKAQEIL
+54 KIGKEQVQKAQGIL
-68 QKYKDAKANLESRI
+68 QKYKDAKASLESRI

-88 YKGRHWE
+88 YKVRHWE
-95 VVAAQQKGHQNDP
+95 VVGAQQSGHKNDP

-119 ANKHADFMDNYP
+119 ANKHADFMDNFP
-131 EPNVLPREEGDKPHA
+131 EPNVLPREESDKKNA
-146 KKLSE
+146 KQLSE

-187 KLENG
+187 KMENG

-207 FEPGIKDIQKSRN
+207 WEAGIKDIQKSRN

-235 YPFLEGKLASNAFDV
+235 YPFLEGKLASSTLDV
-250 TQYIHDEN
+250 KEYIHDEN
-258 IDVSDKCAVVDWYYK
+258 IDNSDKCAVVDWYYK
-273 AWDGSREVLHYCKF
+273 MWNGTKEILHYCKF

-297 NDFGDEET
+297 ND
-305 KRPNYAQRGFYDH
+305 PNYAERGFYDH
-318 AMYPFVFDTLFTIE
+318 AMYPFVFDVLFTIE

-365 GKKRWFVKQTS
+365 GKKRWFIKQSS

-383 ADWEKDFVEVVGAL
+383 ADWDKDFVEVAGNL
-397 NEENLREFTVNPL
+397 DESNLREFSVNAL

-428 SGNRDFSQGGTS
+428 SGNRDFSQGGTT

-478 LELIRQFYDEVRSFR
+478 LELIRQFYDDMRSFR
-493 ITGENGADQY
+493 ITGDNGADQF
-503 VQFDNSSIREQPVI
+503 VQFDNRYIREQKVI
-517 DPATGETDFRRPIFD
+517 DPVTGETDFRRPVFD

-554 LYQMGAF
+554 LYQLGVF
-561 NPQMTDQSLLML
+561 NPQMTDQALLML
-573 EMMDFEQ
+573 DMMDFEQ
-580 KDMIIQKVQQN
+580 KDLIIQKVQQN
-591 GTLLQMVQNLTQVA
+591 GTLMQMVQNLTAVS
-605 MKLSTI
+605 MKLATI
-611 VDQQNGTNTTAE
+611 VDQQNGTSTTAE
-623 VASILGVAQPG
+623 VAQILGVQPPMG
-634 MAQPVPSGEGVEG
+634 QAAPSGEGVEG
-647 SPMTET
+647 SAMTET
-653 TSNESTTMSKARL
+653 DSNESTTMSKARL
-666 AANQRSAVR
+666 AANQRSAVK

>member
-1 MKFDEF
+1 MRFDEF
-7 GKPIVETEVPEF
+7 GNPIEDAGTPEY

-27 YTEGETDTVEDGVVD
+27 FTEGADSEIVD
-42 LSTKTE
+42 LSTRTE
-48 MVGRVG
+48 QIGRVG
-54 KIGKEQVLKAQEIL
+54 KIGKEQVQKAQEIL
-68 QKYKDAKANLESRI
+68 QKYKDAKASLEARI

-88 YKGRHWE
+88 YKVRHWE
-95 VVAAQQKGHQNDP
+95 VVGAQQTGHKNDP

-146 KKLSE
+146 KQLSE

-164 TYNDAAWYKL
+164 TYNDASWYKL

-235 YPFLEGKLASNAFDV
+235 YPFLEGKLASSTLDV
-250 TQYIHDEN
+250 KEYIHDEN
-258 IDVSDKCAVVDWYYK
+258 IDNSEKCAVVDWYYK
-273 AWDGSREVLHYCKF
+273 LWDGSREILHYCKF

-297 NDFGDEET
+297 NDE
-305 KRPNYAQRGFYDH
+305 NYAQRGFYDH

-365 GKKRWFVKQTS
+365 GKKRWFVKQS
-376 AINLEQF
+376 SSINLDQF
-383 ADWEKDFVEVVGAL
+383 ADWDKDFVEVAGNL
-397 NEENLREFTVNPL
+397 DENNLREFTVNPL
-410 PNFIVDHLQ
+410 PPFIVDHLQ

-478 LELIRQFYDEVRSFR
+478 LELIRQFYDEIRSFR

-503 VQFDNSSIREQPVI
+503 VQFDNRHIREQMMI
-517 DPATGETDFRRPIFD
+517 DPMTGETDFRRPVFD

-554 LYQMGAF
+554 LYQLGVF
-561 NPQMTDQSLLML
+561 NPQLADQSLLML

-580 KDMIIQKVQQN
+580 KDLIIQKVQQN
-591 GTLLQMVQNLTQVA
+591 GTLAQMVQNLTAVA
-605 MKLSTI
+605 LKLATI
-611 VDQQNGTNTTAE
+611 VDQQNGTNTAAE
-623 VASILGVAQPG
+623 VGAILGVQPG
-634 MAQPVPSGEGVEG
+634 MGQAAPAAGGVEG
-647 SPMTET
+647 SAMTET
-653 TSNESTTMSKARL
+653 DSNESTTMSKARL
-666 AANQRSAVR
+666 AANQRSAVK

>member
-1 MKFDEF
+1 MRFDEF
-7 GKPIVETEVPEF
+7 GKPIEEAGTPEY
-19 GQSIQAEG
+19 GQSIQVDG
-27 YTEGETDTVEDGVVD
+27 FTEGADSEVVD
-42 LSTKTE
+42 LSTRTE
-48 MVGRVG
+48 QIGRVG
-54 KIGKEQVLKAQEIL
+54 KIGKEQVQKAQEIL
-68 QKYKDAKANLESRI
+68 QKYKDAKASLEARI

-88 YKGRHWE
+88 YKVRHWE
-95 VVAAQQKGHQNDP
+95 VVGAQQTGRKNDP

-146 KKLSE
+146 KQLSE

-174 KQGTCCYGVFWNN
+174 KQGTCCYGVFWNS

-235 YPFLEGKLASNAFDV
+235 YPFLEGKLASSTLDV
-250 TQYIHDEN
+250 KEYIHDEN
-258 IDVSDKCAVVDWYYK
+258 IDNSEKCAVVDWYYK
-273 AWDGSREVLHYCKF
+273 MWDGSREILHYCKF

-297 NDFGDEET
+297 ND
-305 KRPNYAQRGFYDH
+305 PNYAERGFYDH

-376 AINLEQF
+376 SINLDQF
-383 ADWEKDFVEVVGAL
+383 ADWDKDFVEVAG
-397 NEENLREFTVNPL
+397 NLDEASIREFTVNPL

-478 LELIRQFYDEVRSFR
+478 LELIRQFYDEIRSFR

-503 VQFDNSSIREQPVI
+503 VQFDNRYIREQMIV
-517 DPATGETDFRRPIFD
+517 DPLTGETDFRRPVFD

-554 LYQMGAF
+554 LYQLGVF
-561 NPQMTDQSLLML
+561 NPQLADQSLLML
-573 EMMDFEQ
+573 EMMDFER
-580 KDMIIQKVQQN
+580 KDMVIQKVQQN
-591 GTLLQMVQNLTQVA
+591 GTLMQMVQNLTAVA
-605 MKLSTI
+605 VKLATI
-611 VDQQNGTNTTAE
+611 VDQQNGTNTAAE
-623 VASILGVAQPG
+623 VGAILGVQQPG
-634 MAQPVPSGEGVEG
+634 MGQATPAGGGVEG
-647 SPMTET
+647 SAMTET
-653 TSNESTTMSKARL
+653 DSNESTTMAKARV
-666 AANQRSAVR
+666 AANQRSAVK

>member
-7 GKPIVETEVPEF
+7 GTPILAADAPEF

-27 YTEGETDTVEDGVVD
+27 FTEGETGAVEDGGVVD

-54 KIGKEQVLKAQEIL
+54 KIGKEQVQKAQQIL
-68 QKYKDAKANLESRI
+68 QKYKDAKASLESRI

-88 YKGRHWE
+88 YKVRHWE
-95 VVAAQQKGHQNDP
+95 VVGAQQKGHANDP

-146 KKLSE
+146 KQLSE

-187 KLENG
+187 RLENG
-192 LGDIDIKQIDLLNIF
+192 LGDIDIKQIDLLNVF
-207 FEPGIKDIQKSRN
+207 WEAGIKDIQKSRN

-235 YPFLEGKLASNAFDV
+235 YPFLEGKLASNTFDV
-250 TQYIHDEN
+250 KQYIHDEN

-287 VGDEVLYASE
+287 VADEVLYASE
-297 NDFGDEET
+297 ND
-305 KRPNYAQRGFYDH
+305 PNYAERGFYDH
-318 AMYPFVFDTLFTIE
+318 AKYPFVFDTLFTIE

-365 GKKRWFVKQTS
+365 GKKRWFVKENC
-376 AINLEQF
+376 AINVEQF
-383 ADWEKDFVEVVGAL
+383 ADWDRDFVEVAGSL
-397 NEENLREFTVNPL
+397 NEDNLREFTVNPL
-410 PNFIVDHLQ
+410 PNFIVEHLQ

-428 SGNRDFSQGGTS
+428 SGNRDFSQGGTT

-478 LELIRQFYDEVRSFR
+478 LELIRQFYDEMRSFR

-503 VQFDNSSIREQPVI
+503 VQFDNRHIREQKVFDPV
-517 DPATGETDFRRPIFD
+517 TGEMDFRRPVFD

-554 LYQMGAF
+554 LYSMGAF
-561 NPQMTDQSLLML
+561 NPQMSDQALMML
-573 EMMDFEQ
+573 DMMDFEQ
-580 KDMIIQKVQQN
+580 KDVIVQKVQQN
-591 GTLLQMVQNLTQVA
+591 GTLMQMVQALMPVA
-605 MKLSTI
+605 IKLATI

-623 VASILGVAQPG
+623 VAQILGAQTG
-634 MAQPVPSGEGVEG
+634 MAQPVPSGNVEG
-647 SPMTET
+647 SAMTET
-653 TSNESTTMSKARL
+653 TDNESTTMSKARL
-666 AANQRSAVR
+666 AANERSAVK

>member
-1 MKFDEF
+1 MRFDKF
-7 GKPIVETEVPEF
+7 GNPIEEANAPEY

-27 YTEGETDTVEDGVVD
+27 FTEGETDVALDGGVVD
-42 LSTKTE
+42 LSTRE
-48 MVGRVG
+48 EPVGRVG
-54 KIGKEQVLKAQEIL
+54 KIGKEQVQKAQEIL
-68 QKYKDAKANLESRI
+68 QKYKDAKASLESRI

-88 YKGRHWE
+88 YKIRHWE
-95 VVAAQQKGHQNDP
+95 VVGAQQKGHQNDP

-146 KKLSE
+146 KQLSE

-187 KLENG
+187 KMENG

-207 FEPGIKDIQKSRN
+207 WEAGIKDIQKSRN

-235 YPFLEGKLASNAFDV
+235 YPFLEGKLSSSTLDV
-250 TQYIHDEN
+250 KEYIHDEN
-258 IDVSDKCAVVDWYYK
+258 IDNSDKCAVVDWYYK
-273 AWDGSREVLHYCKF
+273 LWDGSREILHYCKF
-287 VGDEVLYASE
+287 VADEVLYASE
-297 NDFGDEET
+297 ND
-305 KRPNYAQRGFYDH
+305 PNYAERGFYDH
-318 AMYPFVFDTLFTIE
+318 ATYPFVFDTLFTIE

-365 GKKRWFVKQTS
+365 GKKRWFVKDTS
-376 AINLEQF
+376 AINLEQY
-383 ADWEKDFVEVVGAL
+383 ADWDKDFVEVVGSL
-397 NEENLREFTVNPL
+397 SEENLREITVSAL
-410 PNFIVDHLQ
+410 PNFIVEHLQ

-464 KTSYRAFQQ
+464 KTSYRAFQR

-478 LELIRQFYDEVRSFR
+478 LELIRQFYDEMRSFR
-493 ITGENGADQY
+493 VTGENGADQY
-503 VQFDNSSIREQPVI
+503 VQFDNRYIREQKVFDPV
-517 DPATGETDFRRPIFD
+517 TGEADFRRPVFD

-554 LYQMGAF
+554 LYQLGAF
-561 NPQMTDQSLLML
+561 NPQMADQSLLML
-573 EMMDFEQ
+573 DMMDFEQ
-580 KDMIIQKVQQN
+580 KDVIVQKVQQN
-591 GTLLQMVQNLTQVA
+591 GTLMQMVQNLSAVA
-605 MKLSTI
+605 LKLSTI
-611 VDQQNGTNTTAE
+611 VDNQNGTNTTAE
-623 VASILGVAQPG
+623 VAQILGVQGGGAQ
-634 MAQPVPSGEGVEG
+634 QPVAAPSEVDG
-647 SPMTET
+647 SAMTEADN
-653 TSNESTTMSKARL
+653 NESTTMAKARL
-666 AANQRSAVR
+666 AANQRSAVK

>member
-1 MKFDEF
+1 MKFDKY
-7 GKPIVETEVPEF
+7 GNPIEEEGVPEF
-19 GQSIQAEG
+19 GQAEQVEG
-27 YTEGETDTVEDGVVD
+27 FTEGETDVAMDGSIVD
-42 LSTKTE
+42 LSTRTE
-48 MVGRVG
+48 PVGRVG
-54 KIGKEQVLKAQEIL
+54 KIGKEQVQKAQGIL
-68 QKYKDAKANLESRI
+68 QKYKDAKASLESRI

-88 YKGRHWE
+88 YKLRHWE
-95 VVAAQQKGHQNDP
+95 VVGASQKGHQNDP

-119 ANKHADFMDNYP
+119 SNKHADFMDNYP

-146 KKLSE
+146 KQLSE
-151 IMPVILERNEFEQ
+151 IMPVVLERNEFEQ
-164 TYNDAAWYKL
+164 TYSDAAWYKL

-187 KLENG
+187 KMENG

-207 FEPGIKDIQKSRN
+207 WEAGIKDIQKSRN

-235 YPFLEGKLASNAFDV
+235 YPFLEGKLASNTFDV
-250 TQYIHDEN
+250 KQYIHDEN

-273 AWDGSREVLHYCKF
+273 LWDGSREVLHYCKF
-287 VGDEVLYASE
+287 VADEVLYASE
-297 NDFGDEET
+297 ND
-305 KRPNYAQRGFYDH
+305 PNYAERGFYDH
-318 AMYPFVFDTLFTIE
+318 AKYPFVFDVLFTIE

-358 IKNAFMA
+358 IKNALLS
-365 GKKRWFVKQTS
+365 GKKRWFVKQNC
-376 AINLEQF
+376 AINMEQY
-383 ADWEKDFVEVVGAL
+383 ADWDKEFVEVAGNL
-397 NEENLREFTVNPL
+397 SEDNLREISVSSL

-428 SGNRDFSQGGTS
+428 SGNRDFSQGGTT

-478 LELIRQFYDEVRSFR
+478 LELIRQFYDEIRSFR
-493 ITGENGADQY
+493 ITGETGEDQY
-503 VQFDNSSIREQPVI
+503 VQFDNRNIREQMVV
-517 DPATGETDFRRPIFD
+517 DPMTGETDFRRPVFD

-554 LYQMGAF
+554 LYQLGAF
-561 NPQMTDQSLLML
+561 NPQMADQSLMML

-580 KDMIIQKVQQN
+580 KDVVIQKVQQN
-591 GTLLQMVQNLTQVA
+591 GTLMQMVQNLTMVA
-605 MKLSTI
+605 TKLATI
-611 VDQQNGTNTTAE
+611 VDQQNGTNTAAE
-623 VASILGVAQPG
+623 VGAILGVQTAG
-634 MAQPVPSGEGVEG
+634 AQPVPASGGVEG
-647 SPMTET
+647 SAMTET
-653 TSNESTTMSKARL
+653 TDNESTTMSKARL
-666 AANQRSAVR
+666 AAQKRSQVK

>member
-7 GKPIVETEVPEF
+7 GKPIVEANAPEF
-19 GQSIQAEG
+19 GQSIQVDG
-27 YTEGETDTVEDGVVD
+27 FTEGETDTADGGVVD
-42 LSTKTE
+42 LSTTTE

-54 KIGKEQVLKAQEIL
+54 KIGKEQVQKAQGIL
-68 QKYKDAKANLESRI
+68 QKYKDAKASLESRI

-88 YKGRHWE
+88 YKARHWE
-95 VVAAQQKGHQNDP
+95 VVGAAQTGHKNDP

-131 EPNVLPREEGDKPHA
+131 EPNVLPREESDKQNA
-146 KKLSE
+146 KQLSE
-151 IMPVILERNEFEQ
+151 IMPVVLERNEFEQ
-164 TYNDAAWYKL
+164 TYSDAAWYKL

-187 KLENG
+187 RMENG
-192 LGDIDIKQIDLLNIF
+192 LGDIDIRQIDLLNIF

-235 YPFLEGKLASNAFDV
+235 YPFLEGKLASNTFDV
-250 TQYIHDEN
+250 KEYIHDEN
-258 IDVSDKCAVVDWYYK
+258 IDNSEKCAVVDWYYK
-273 AWDGSREVLHYCKF
+273 LWDGTREVLHYCKF

-297 NDFGDEET
+297 ND
-305 KRPNYAQRGFYDH
+305 PAYAERGFYDH
-318 AMYPFVFDTLFTIE
+318 ALYPFVFDVLFTIE

-365 GKKRWFVKQTS
+365 GKKRWFVKQSS
-376 AINLEQF
+376 AINLDQF
-383 ADWEKDFVEVVGAL
+383 ADWDKDFVEVAGSID
-397 NEENLREFTVNPL
+397 ENNIREFTVNPL
-410 PNFIVDHLQ
+410 PNFIVNHLQ

-464 KTSYRAFQQ
+464 KTSYRAFRQ

-493 ITGENGADQY
+493 ITGENGAAQF
-503 VQFDNSSIREQPVI
+503 VQFDNRYIREQKMVDPV
-517 DPATGETDFRRPIFD
+517 TGETDFRRPVFD
-532 IKITSQKQSPFN
+532 IVISSQKQSPFN

-554 LYQMGAF
+554 LYGMGVF
-561 NPQMTDQSLLML
+561 NPQMADQALPML
-573 EMMDFEQ
+573 DMMDFEQ
-580 KDMIIQKVQQN
+580 KDLIVQKVQQN
-591 GTLLQMVQNLTQVA
+591 GTLMQMVQNLAAVA
-605 MKLSTI
+605 VKLATI
-611 VDQQNGTNTTAE
+611 VDNQNGTSTAME
-623 VASILGVAQPG
+623 VAQILGQQSGATQPI
-634 MAQPVPSGEGVEG
+634 PSGVGAEG
-647 SPMTET
+647 SALTET
-653 TSNESTTMSKARL
+653 DSNESTTMSKARL
-666 AANQRSAVR
+666 AANQRSAVK

>member
-7 GKPIVETEVPEF
+7 GRPIDEANAPEF
-19 GQSIQAEG
+19 GQSIQVDG
-27 YTEGETDTVEDGVVD
+27 FTEGETDVAGEGDIVD
-42 LSTKTE
+42 LSTRVE
-48 MVGRVG
+48 PVGRVG
-54 KIGKEQVLKAQEIL
+54 KIGKEQVQKAQGIL

-88 YKGRHWE
+88 YKVRHWE
-95 VVAAQQKGHQNDP
+95 VVAAAQKGHQNDP

-119 ANKHADFMDNYP
+119 ANKHADFMDNSP
-131 EPNVLPREEGDKPHA
+131 EPNVLPREESDKPHA
-146 KKLSE
+146 KQLSE
-151 IMPVILERNEFEQ
+151 IMPVILDRNEFEQ
-164 TYNDAAWYKL
+164 TYNDATWYKL

-207 FEPGIKDIQKSRN
+207 WEAGIKDIQKSRN

-235 YPFLEGKLASNAFDV
+235 YPFLEGKLASNTFDV
-250 TQYIHDEN
+250 KQYIHDEN

-273 AWDGSREVLHYCKF
+273 LWDGSREVLHYCKF
-287 VGDEVLYASE
+287 VADEVLYASE
-297 NDFGDEET
+297 ND
-305 KRPNYAQRGFYDH
+305 PNYAQRGFYDH
-318 AMYPFVFDTLFTIE
+318 AKYPFVFDTLFTIE

-345 DPQMYIDK
+345 EPQMYIDK

-365 GKKRWFVKQTS
+365 GKKRWFVKQNC
-376 AINLEQF
+376 AINVEQF
-383 ADWEKDFVEVVGAL
+383 SDWDKDFVEVAGNL
-397 NEENLREFTVNPL
+397 SDDNLREFTVNPL
-410 PNFIVDHLQ
+410 PNFIVEHLQ

-428 SGNRDFSQGGTS
+428 SGNRDFSQGGTT

-473 INYIV
+473 VNYIV
-478 LELIRQFYDEVRSFR
+478 LELIRQFYDEMRSFR
-493 ITGENGADQY
+493 ITGDNGADQY
-503 VQFDNSSIREQPVI
+503 VQFDNRHIREQRVVDPV
-517 DPATGETDFRRPIFD
+517 TGEEDYRRPVFD

-554 LYQMGAF
+554 LYQLGAF
-561 NPQMTDQSLLML
+561 NPQMADQALMMMD
-573 EMMDFEQ
+573 MMDFEQ
-580 KDMIIQKVQQN
+580 KDLIIQKVQQN
-591 GTLLQMVQNLTQVA
+591 GTLLQMVQNLSAVTV
-605 MKLSTI
+605 KLATI
-611 VDQQNGTNTTAE
+611 VDKQNGTNTTAE
-623 VASILGVAQPG
+623 VAQILGVQPG
-634 MAQPVPSGEGVEG
+634 MGQPIPSGEGVEG
-647 SPMTET
+647 SAMTET
-653 TSNESTTMSKARL
+653 DTTESTTMSKARL
-666 AANQRSAVR
+666 AANQRSAVK

>member
-1 MKFDEF
+1 MRFDEF
-7 GKPIVETEVPEF
+7 GNPIEDAGTPEY

-27 YTEGETDTVEDGVVD
+27 FTEGADSEIVD
-42 LSTKTE
+42 LSTRTE
-48 MVGRVG
+48 QIGRVG
-54 KIGKEQVLKAQEIL
+54 KIGKEQVQKAQEIL
-68 QKYKDAKANLESRI
+68 QKYKDAKASLEARI

-88 YKGRHWE
+88 YKVRHWE
-95 VVAAQQKGHQNDP
+95 VVGSQQTGHKNDP

-146 KKLSE
+146 KQLSE

-174 KQGTCCYGVFWNN
+174 KQGTCCYGVFWNS

-235 YPFLEGKLASNAFDV
+235 YPFLEGKLASSTLDV
-250 TQYIHDEN
+250 KEYIHDEN
-258 IDVSDKCAVVDWYYK
+258 IDNSEKCAVVDWYYK
-273 AWDGSREVLHYCKF
+273 LWDGSREILHYCKF

-297 NDFGDEET
+297 NDE
-305 KRPNYAQRGFYDH
+305 NYAQRGFYDH

-365 GKKRWFVKQTS
+365 GKKRWFVKQS
-376 AINLEQF
+376 SSINLDQF
-383 ADWEKDFVEVVGAL
+383 ADWDKDFVEVAGNL
-397 NEENLREFTVNPL
+397 DENNLREFTVNPL
-410 PNFIVDHLQ
+410 PPFIVDHLQ

-478 LELIRQFYDEVRSFR
+478 LELIRQFYDEIRSFR

-503 VQFDNSSIREQPVI
+503 VQFDNRHIREQMMI
-517 DPATGETDFRRPIFD
+517 DPMTGETDFRRPVFD

-554 LYQMGAF
+554 LYQLGVF
-561 NPQMTDQSLLML
+561 NPQLADQSLLML

-580 KDMIIQKVQQN
+580 KDLIIQKVQQN
-591 GTLLQMVQNLTQVA
+591 GTLAQMVQNLTAVA
-605 MKLSTI
+605 LKLATI
-611 VDQQNGTNTTAE
+611 VDQQNGTNTAAE
-623 VASILGVAQPG
+623 VGAILGVQPG
-634 MAQPVPSGEGVEG
+634 MGQAAPAAGGVEG
-647 SPMTET
+647 SAMTET
-653 TSNESTTMSKARL
+653 DSNESTTMSKARL
-666 AANQRSAVR
+666 AANQRSAVK

>member
-1 MKFDEF
+1 MKLDEF
-7 GKPIVETEVPEF
+7 GNPIVEADVPEF

-27 YTEGETDTVEDGVVD
+27 FTEGETDTAMEGVVD
-42 LSTKTE
+42 LSTKVE
-48 MVGRVG
+48 PIGRVG
-54 KIGKEQVLKAQEIL
+54 KIGKEQVQKAQEIL
-68 QKYKDAKANLESRI
+68 QKYKDGKASLESRI

-119 ANKHADFMDNYP
+119 ANKHADFMDNFP

-146 KKLSE
+146 KQLSE

-207 FEPGIKDIQKSRN
+207 WEPGIKDIQKSRN

-235 YPFLEGKLASNAFDV
+235 YPFLEGKLASNTFDV
-250 TQYIHDEN
+250 KQYIHDEN

-287 VGDEVLYASE
+287 VADEVLYASE
-297 NDFGDEET
+297 ND
-305 KRPNYAQRGFYDH
+305 PNYAQRGFYDH
-318 AMYPFVFDTLFTIE
+318 AKYPFVFDTLFTIE

-365 GKKRWFVKQTS
+365 GKKRWFVKQSS
-376 AINLEQF
+376 AVNTEQF
-383 ADWEKDFVEVVGAL
+383 ADWDKDFVEVAGNL
-397 NEENLREFTVNPL
+397 GEDNLREFTVNPL
-410 PNFIVDHLQ
+410 PNFIVEHLQ
-419 MKIDELKET
+419 MKIEELKET

-464 KTSYRAFQQ
+464 KTSYRSFQI
-473 INYIV
+473 INYLV
-478 LELIRQFYDEVRSFR
+478 LELIRQFYDEMRSFR
-493 ITGENGADQY
+493 ITGANGEDDY
-503 VQFDNSSIREQPVI
+503 VQFDNRYIREQEVI
-517 DPATGETDFRRPIFD
+517 DPVTGEKGFRRPIFD

-554 LYQMGAF
+554 LYQLGAF
-561 NPQMTDQSLLML
+561 NPQMADQSLLMM

-580 KDMIIQKVQQN
+580 KDMVIQKVQQN
-591 GTLLQMVQNLTQVA
+591 GTLLQMVQNLTAVA
-605 MKLSTI
+605 LKLSTI

-623 VASILGVAQPG
+623 VAAIMGVEQPSPAQ
-634 MAQPVPSGEGVEG
+634 AVPTGESVEG
-647 SPMTET
+647 SAMTET
-653 TSNESTTMSKARL
+653 DSNESTTMAKARL

>member
-1 MKFDEF
+1 MKLDKY
-7 GKPIVETEVPEF
+7 GNPIEEAIAPEI
-19 GQSIQAEG
+19 GQSIQVEG
-27 YTEGETDTVEDGVVD
+27 FTEGETDMDGEAVD
-42 LSTKTE
+42 LSTRTE
-48 MVGRVG
+48 PIGRVG
-54 KIGKEQVLKAQEIL
+54 KIGKEQVQKAQSIL
-68 QKYKDAKANLESRI
+68 QKYKDAKASLESRI

-88 YKGRHWE
+88 YKVRHWE
-95 VVAAQQKGHQNDP
+95 VVSAQQKGHQNDP

-131 EPNVLPREEGDKPHA
+131 EPNVLPREEGDKQNA
-146 KKLSE
+146 KQLSE

-174 KQGTCCYGVFWNN
+174 KQGTSCYGVFWNN

-207 FEPGIKDIQKSRN
+207 WEAGIKDIQKSRN

-235 YPFLEGKLASNAFDV
+235 YPFLEGKLAGSTLDV
-250 TQYIHDEN
+250 KEYIHDEN
-258 IDVSDKCAVVDWYYK
+258 IDNSEKCAVVDWYYK
-273 AWDGSREVLHYCKF
+273 LWDGSREVLHFCKF

-297 NDFGDEET
+297 ND
-305 KRPNYAQRGFYDH
+305 PNYAERGFYDH

-365 GKKRWFVKQTS
+365 GKKRWFVKQSS

-383 ADWEKDFVEVVGAL
+383 ADWDKDFVEVAGNL
-397 NEENLREFTVNPL
+397 DESNLREFSVNPL

-428 SGNRDFSQGGTS
+428 SGNRDFSQGGTT

-478 LELIRQFYDEVRSFR
+478 LELIRQFYDEIRSFR
-493 ITGENGADQY
+493 ITGESGADQY
-503 VQFDNSSIREQPVI
+503 VQFDNRHIREQKTI
-517 DPATGETDFRRPIFD
+517 DPMTGEIDFRRPVFD

-554 LYQMGAF
+554 LYSMGVF
-561 NPQMTDQSLLML
+561 NPQMTDQALLML

-580 KDMIIQKVQQN
+580 KDLVIQKVQQN
-591 GTLLQMVQNLTQVA
+591 GTLMQTVQNLTAVA
-605 MKLSTI
+605 IKLAAI
-611 VDQQNGTNTTAE
+611 VDKQNGTNTAAE
-623 VASILGVAQPG
+623 VGAILGVQPSL
-634 MAQPVPSGEGVEG
+634 AQPVPAAGGVEG
-647 SPMTET
+647 SAMTET
-653 TSNESTTMSKARL
+653 TDNESTTMSKARL
-666 AANQRSAVR
+666 AANERSAVR

>member
-1 MKFDEF
+1 MKLDEYGF
-7 GKPIVETEVPEF
+7 PIDDTEVAEY
-19 GQSIQAEG
+19 GQSVQAEG
-27 YTEGETDTVEDGVVD
+27 FTEGETATEGGIVD
-42 LSTKTE
+42 LSTRTE
-48 MVGRVG
+48 PIGRVG
-54 KIGKEQVLKAQEIL
+54 KIGKEQVQKAQEIL
-68 QKYKDAKANLESRI
+68 RKYKDAKAALESRI

-88 YKGRHWE
+88 YKVRHWE
-95 VVAAQQKGHQNDP
+95 VVGAQQKGHQNDP

-131 EPNVLPREEGDKPHA
+131 EPNVLPREEGDKQNA
-146 KKLSE
+146 KQLSQ

-174 KQGTCCYGVFWNN
+174 KQGTSLYGVFWNN

-207 FEPGIKDIQKSRN
+207 WEAGIKDIQKSRN

-235 YPFLEGKLASNAFDV
+235 YPFLEGKLAGNTLDV
-250 TQYIHDEN
+250 KEYIHDEN
-258 IDVSDKCAVVDWYYK
+258 IDNSEKCAVVDWYYK
-273 AWDGSREVLHYCKF
+273 LWDGSREVLHYCKF

-297 NDFGDEET
+297 ND
-305 KRPNYAQRGFYDH
+305 PNYAERGFYDH

-365 GKKRWFVKQTS
+365 GKKRWFVKQSS

-383 ADWEKDFVEVVGAL
+383 ADWDKDFVEVAGNL
-397 NEENLREFTVNPL
+397 DESNLREFSVNPL

-428 SGNRDFSQGGTS
+428 SGNRDFSQGGTT

-478 LELIRQFYDEVRSFR
+478 LELIRQFYDEIRSFR
-493 ITGENGADQY
+493 IIGEGGADEFI
-503 VQFDNSSIREQPVI
+503 QFDNRSIREQKIVDSI
-517 DPATGETDFRRPIFD
+517 TGEIDFRRPVFD

-554 LYQMGAF
+554 LYSMGVF
-561 NPQMTDQSLLML
+561 NPQMTDQALLML

-580 KDMIIQKVQQN
+580 KDLVIQKVQQN
-591 GTLLQMVQNLTQVA
+591 GTLMQTVQNLTTVA
-605 MKLSTI
+605 IKLASI
-611 VDQQNGTNTTAE
+611 VDQQNGTNTAAE
-623 VASILGVAQPG
+623 VGAILGVQPSL
-634 MAQPVPSGEGVEG
+634 AQPVPAGNVEG
-647 SPMTET
+647 SAMTET
-653 TSNESTTMSKARL
+653 TDNESTTMSKARL
-666 AANQRSAVR
+666 AANDRSAVK